1 MMTSGVMASLH
12 ALLISFHYWQ
22 IKLSMHDGRESTL
35 RKNKI
40 RKLSLISVPLIML
53 EENEYEG
60 VMLKYNYSQMEMILT
75 RRKQTE

>member
-1 MMTSGVMASLH
+1 
-12 ALLISFHYWQ
+12 
-22 IKLSMHDGRESTL
+22 MHDGRESTL

-75 RRKQTE
+75 RRKQTG

>member
-53 EENEYEG
+53 EEYEG

-75 RRKQTE
+75 RRKQTG